1 MNIVLE
7 LKADPEL
14 LGALVAIKENLE
26 QILAHRGINASDE
39 TKIESIA
46 AEKTSVNVK
55 SEEASSKEI
64 TLEEVRA
71 VLAAKAQAGMQPQ
84 VKALITKY
92 GGEKLTDLESSCYA
106 ELLQEAQVL

>member
-1 MNIVLE
+1 MEQSDHNPIVQVQE
-7 LKADPEL
+7 NPEPKVE
-14 LGALVAIKENLE
+14 VAE
-26 QILAHRGINASDE
+26 
-39 TKIESIA
+39 
-46 AEKTSVNVK
+46 VV
-55 SEEASSKEI
+55 I